1 MDSVDVYMNK
11 NEGDSTIN
19 EPLNDEEI
27 TTEKAEQINQQ
38 LKKIGGIVEEVSV
51 ALFNTIRALSLS

>member
-1 MDSVDVYMNK
+1 MESVDVYMNK

-27 TTEKAEQINQQ
+27 TTEKAEQINKQ
-38 LKKIGGIVEEVSV
+38 LIKIGGIVEEVRASY
-51 ALFNTIRALSLS
+51 LILIRVRSLS